1 MIMSHFSQKAVSFY
15 TLLMAKISTNHLK
28 YGILTLLISYCMGK
42 HAIIKRYSAGL

>member
-28 YGILTLLISYCMGK
+28 YGILTLLKYLTVWESM
-42 HAIIKRYSAGL
+42 RS